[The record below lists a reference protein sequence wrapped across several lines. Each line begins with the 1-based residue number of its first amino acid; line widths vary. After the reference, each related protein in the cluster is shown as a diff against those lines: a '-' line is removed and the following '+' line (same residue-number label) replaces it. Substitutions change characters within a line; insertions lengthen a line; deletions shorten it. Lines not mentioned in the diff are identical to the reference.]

1 MAAETAFEKL
11 KTTLTSSNIMRNP
24 DPNLTFL
31 VQTDTSDVGIGVVL
45 NQRDPLG
52 NDYPIAY
59 FSKKLLDRERKYA
72 VVEKEYLAIKLG
84 VQAFSVYLI
93 GKPFIIQTDH
103 RVFQWLQKFKEGNSR
118 LMRWS
123 LTLQPYQFT
132 VEHRKGQ
139 ENANAAG
146 LFRLELEQPALRA
159 KEGGRKYDKSEL
171 VDQMEEVYDQ

>member
-1 MAAETAFEKL
+1 
-11 KTTLTSSNIMRNP
+11 MRNP
-24 DPNLTFL
+24 EPNLTFL
-31 VQTDTSDVGIGVVL
+31 VQTDASDVGIGVVL
-45 NQRDPLG
+45 SQGDPLG

-72 VVEKEYLAIKLG
+72 VVEKECLTIKLG

-103 RVFQWLQKFKEGNSR
+103 RALQWLQKFKEGNSR

-132 VEHRKGQ
+132 LEHRKG
-139 ENANAAG
+139 
-146 LFRLELEQPALRA
+146 
-159 KEGGRKYDKSEL
+159 
-171 VDQMEEVYDQ
+171 